1 MFVNNLKNAVKTLD
15 TRYFLF
21 YVICI
26 SVIALYGKY
35 RCDHIKDHKDV
46 LEFELFKGSKK
57 YQIDGWS
64 ISHLLFN
71 ALIGYL
77 YPKTIVISMIL
88 GGLWELT
95 ETYIGIYKPSI
106 VKGYGFCDTKNK
118 NEEPKV
124 WWYGKKS
131 DIFVNLTGFM
141 IGKTIREKL

>member
-1 MFVNNLKNAVKTLD
+1 MKNAVKTLD
-15 TRYFLF
+15 ARYFLF

-106 VKGYGFCDTKNK
+106 VKDMDFVIQKTKMK
-118 NEEPKV
+118 NLKCGGMEKKV
-124 WWYGKKS
+124 IY
-131 DIFVNLTGFM
+131 L
-141 IGKTIREKL
+141 